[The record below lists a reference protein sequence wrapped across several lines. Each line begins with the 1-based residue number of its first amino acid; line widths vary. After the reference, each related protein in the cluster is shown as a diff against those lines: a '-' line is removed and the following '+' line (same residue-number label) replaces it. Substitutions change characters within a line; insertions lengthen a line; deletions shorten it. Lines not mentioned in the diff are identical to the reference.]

1 MLKTV
6 LQQRF
11 LWALTHQSKVREEE
25 SLDRM
30 FPTRLSALKQEF
42 GEERSE

>member
-11 LWALTHQSKVREEE
+11 LWVLTHQSKVREEE
-25 SLDRM
+25 SQGRM

-42 GEERSE
+42 GEECSE